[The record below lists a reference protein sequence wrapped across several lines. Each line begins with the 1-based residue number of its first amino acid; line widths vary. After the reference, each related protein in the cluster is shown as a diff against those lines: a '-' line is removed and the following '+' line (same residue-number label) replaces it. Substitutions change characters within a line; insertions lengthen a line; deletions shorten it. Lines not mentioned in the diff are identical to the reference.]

1 MWTAKI
7 IYTRGYD
14 IDCTISINVSAF
26 DEVAGGIRRESSLKN
41 DTAKWSK
48 IASKL
53 PGRTDKVIKNAWYTH
68 LKKRLISYTN
78 LNPDEEVATKGSLNR
93 EETFKESFPNASMSF
108 GGSNVLSILQGY
120 NEFTRML

>member
-1 MWTAKI
+1 MAQSFWI
-7 IYTRGYD
+7 V
-14 IDCTISINVSAF
+14 TISF
-26 DEVAGGIRRESSLKN
+26 LHFRFR
-41 DTAKWSK
+41 WSK

-53 PGRTDKVIKNAWYTH
+53 PGRTDNEIKNVWHTH

-93 EETFKESFPNASMSF
+93 EETFKESFLNASMSF